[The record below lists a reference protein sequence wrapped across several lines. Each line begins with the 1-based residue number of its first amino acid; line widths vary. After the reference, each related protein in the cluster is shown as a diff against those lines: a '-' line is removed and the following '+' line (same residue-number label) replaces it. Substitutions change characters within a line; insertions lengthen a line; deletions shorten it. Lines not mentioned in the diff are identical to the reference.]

1 MSRNEKH
8 SASSTGAQAT
18 AKAYDRGKLEH
29 TLSQAEAPEQF
40 CAELSTLFQVRR
52 TEVAMMRL
60 EKGQLVFLFPIELK
74 TAGSI
79 PVSSSASIAAHTAV
93 TKKTELF
100 NNFVKVRHISLFE
113 SVRLG
118 TPETVD
124 QSEQASIQKLMS
136 APVMHQNK
144 VLGVIQVCR
153 KGFDLHSVGPDFSL
167 EDLQKLE
174 LVSKIAAT
182 MPFFKGSSSE

>member
-1 MSRNEKH
+1 MSRADKH
-8 SASSTGAQAT
+8 SAASNSATAT
-18 AKAYDRGKLEH
+18 AKAYDRVELEH
-29 TLSQAEAPEQF
+29 RLSQAETPELF
-40 CAELSTLFQVRR
+40 CAELSKLFQVRR

-60 EKGQLVFLFPIELK
+60 EKGQLMFLFPTELK

-79 PVSSSASIAAHTAV
+79 PVSSSSSVAAHTAA

-113 SVRLG
+113 TVRLG

-124 QSEQASIQKLMS
+124 RSEQASIQKLMS

-144 VLGVIQVCR
+144 ALGVIQVCR
-153 KGFDLHSVGPDFSL
+153 KGFDLPSVGPDFSL
-167 EDLQKLE
+167 DDLQKLE
-174 LVSKIAAT
+174 AVTKIAASMT
-182 MPFFKGSSSE
+182 LFKSDSSE